1 MKFEAALVEMP
12 IVAILRGI
20 TPSTVLAVA
29 DALASAGIRIVEVP
43 LNSPEPLES
52 ISRLS
57 REFSGR
63 MVCGAGTVL
72 DCNSVDRVHEAG
84 GTLVVAPNTDHR
96 VIDRCVGKGLTVI
109 PGFVTPTEAFAA
121 LQAGA
126 RHLKLFPAGSL
137 GPAYLKALRGVLPKD
152 TAILPVGGVGAA
164 DISAWLAVG
173 ASGFGIGTELFRPG
187 MAVLEVHRRATTLVR
202 ACQGARGD

>member
-12 IVAILRGI
+12 IVAILRGV
-20 TPSTVLAVA
+20 TSSTVLAVA
-29 DALASAGIRIVEVP
+29 DALVSAGIKIVEVP

-63 MVCGAGTVL
+63 VVCGAGTVL

-84 GTLVVAPNTDHR
+84 GTLVVAPNVDHR
-96 VIDRCVGKGLTVI
+96 VINRCVEKGITVI
-109 PGFVTPTEAFAA
+109 PGFVTPTEAFVA
-121 LQAGA
+121 LEAGA
-126 RHLKLFPAGSL
+126 RYLKLFPAGSF
-137 GPAYLKALRGVLPKD
+137 GPAYLRALGSVLPKD

-164 DISAWLAVG
+164 DISAWLAAG
-173 ASGFGIGTELFRPG
+173 ASGFGIGTELFTPG
-187 MAVLEVHRRATTLVR
+187 TTALEVHRRAATLVSALQR
-202 ACQGARGD
+202 ARSD